1 MSASSP
7 SSTWRE
13 PILAQFSRDIARVA
27 RLTVVADPDKLLTEQ
42 GIVDGIRQRGFE
54 IVPFEDHVAFRY
66 AYERRFREVWDNGSD
81 TNLVVVLR
89 AARSDI
95 SGLPYDLIQQAKRD
109 RRLLSF
115 SLAELFPSLA
125 PHVLSELDRGE
136 LGAVSAAQQLFK
148 PEPMGENATRDF
160 LLRNVFRLDPT
171 QIQSDAD
178 LLRALLRRHYSGKAI
193 PNSLDDR
200 LIHLL
205 RLTGQWH
212 EWPLDQIFTSRAAFL
227 AFLQERWPIF
237 VQHHL
242 SMGKN
247 GMKEEADPYDLQFSG
262 PKHLPFDHDDVRVY
276 IDNLFTDGM
285 LVPTDSVSRSLVEGN
300 WMAVGVVGS
309 EPADNASRF
318 RKLLELLRANSPP
331 PSSDHHAWVKT
342 AARWAEIVALRW
354 SLPGDV
360 AQQDKD
366 HFDAAHQLIEQSF
379 YQWMAAHYASLHS
392 LAYLPRPVMVHQIPK
407 YMASRLVAKGAA
419 GKLAV
424 VVIDGLAMDQ
434 WAVVRQE
441 MPHNKWV
448 TEEFGAFAW
457 VPTLTSVSRQSI
469 FAGDPPFFFGQ
480 SLDTTRR
487 EEQHWSRFWEDR
499 GLRKGDA
506 AYVCQGTLE
515 DDDVF
520 ISRVNEKLDQPRCRI
535 AGIVLGTIDQMLHGI
550 VTGTDGMH
558 AGVRHWSKRGSL
570 WRLLDALTDRDFE
583 VIVTADHGN
592 VEGIGVGK
600 PNVGATA
607 DERGERVHVFPDA
620 LLRSITKAKYP
631 GTLEWPNIGLPD
643 DYLPLMA
650 PPLRAFIGEGK
661 RTVAH
666 GGICIEEVIVPFVTV
681 ARLS

>member
-1 MSASSP
+1 MSTSLLSG
-7 SSTWRE
+7 TWRE
-13 PILAQFSRDIARVA
+13 PILAQFSRDIASVA
-27 RLTVVADPDKLLTEQ
+27 RLTVVADPDELLTEQ

-66 AYERRFREVWDNGSD
+66 AYERRFREVWDNGNN

-95 SGLPYDLIQQAKRD
+95 SGLPFDLLQQAERD
-109 RRLLSF
+109 RRLLSV

-136 LGAVSAAQQLFK
+136 LDAVSAAQQLFK

-160 LLRNVFRLDPT
+160 LLRNVFRLDPV

-178 LLRALLRRHYSGKAI
+178 LLRALLRRHYSGKRV
-193 PNSLDDR
+193 PKSLDER

-205 RLTGQWH
+205 RSTGRYH
-212 EWPLDQIFTSRAAFL
+212 DWPLDQILPSRASFL
-227 AFLQERWPIF
+227 EFLQERWPIF
-237 VQHHL
+237 VQDHL
-242 SMGKN
+242 RSQAG
-247 GMKEEADPYDLQFSG
+247 GLREEPEPYDLQFSG

-276 IDNLFTDGM
+276 VSNFFTDG
-285 LVPTDSVSRSLVEGN
+285 LLIPTNKVSRSLVEGT
-300 WMAVGVVGS
+300 WMAVGVAGS
-309 EPADNASRF
+309 QSTDHTSRF
-318 RKLLELLRANSPP
+318 RRLLELLHSNSPT
-331 PSSDHHAWVKT
+331 PSCDHHVWVQ
-342 AARWAEIVALRW
+342 AAVRWAEIVALRW

-360 AQQDKD
+360 ASEDKD
-366 HFDAAHQLIEQSF
+366 RFNAAHQLIEQSF
-379 YQWMAAHYASLHS
+379 YAWMVAHYASLHS
-392 LAYLPRPVMVHQIPK
+392 LAYLPRPVMLHHIPR
-407 YMASRLVAKGAA
+407 YMAHRLAAKGPT

-441 MPHNKWV
+441 MPHRKWV

-480 SLDTTRR
+480 SLDTTRK

-506 AYVCQGTLE
+506 VYACQGTLE
-515 DDDVF
+515 DDDAF
-520 ISRVNEKLDQPRCRI
+520 ITKVIGRLDEPRCRI
-535 AGIVLGTIDQMLHGI
+535 AGIVVGTIDQMLHGI

-558 AGVRHWSKRGSL
+558 AGVRHWAKRGSL
-570 WRLLDALTDRDFE
+570 WRLLDALLDRGFE
-583 VIVTADHGN
+583 VVLTADHGN
-592 VEGIGVGK
+592 VEGIGIGK

-607 DERGERVHVFPDA
+607 DERGARVHVFPDN
-620 LLRSITKAKYP
+620 LLRSNTSAKYP
-631 GTLEWPNIGLPD
+631 GTLEWPKIGLPD
-643 DYLPLMA
+643 DYLALIA

-666 GGICIEEVIVPFVTV
+666 GGICIEEAIVPFVTV
-681 ARLS
+681 ARSS